1 MTAEQFIE
9 KLKAH
14 QSGEELRKIRRY
26 FKTGA
31 GEYGEGD
38 VFIGVQMGLVF
49 SLAKEFINL
58 EPGEIEQLL
67 ESEIHEARTGAVSI
81 MDFQARQKRTPEA
94 RRKELFE
101 LYINR
106 HDRINNWDLVDRAA
120 PSVVGGY
127 LFDKPR
133 EILYE
138 LAHSENLWK
147 RRTAI
152 VSTFYFI
159 RHNQLDDTFKIAEIL
174 LHDKHDLIHKAVGGW
189 LRAAGAKDKKQL
201 LAFLTEHAAVMP
213 RTMLRYSLE
222 HFPKSEREHFYTLSA
237 CS

>member
-14 QSGEELRKIRRY
+14 QSDEELQKIRGY
-26 FKTGA
+26 FKTGV

-38 VFIGVQMGLVF
+38 VFIGVRMGLVF
-49 SLAKEFINL
+49 SLAKEFMNL
-58 EPGEIEQLL
+58 APSEIERLL

-94 RRKELFE
+94 LRKELFE

-106 HDRINNWDLVDRAA
+106 HDRINNWDLVDRSA

-133 EILYE
+133 DMLYQ
-138 LAHSENLWK
+138 LARSANVWE

-152 VSTFYFI
+152 VST
-159 RHNQLDDTFKIAEIL
+159 D
-174 LHDKHDLIHKAVGGW
+174 
-189 LRAAGAKDKKQL
+189 
-201 LAFLTEHAAVMP
+201 
-213 RTMLRYSLE
+213 
-222 HFPKSEREHFYTLSA
+222 
-237 CS
+237 